1 MTRTTRLIMAGAL
14 ALAIVPA
21 PLGATGTQ
29 ESNQEEDKGRSQEPA
44 GGGAA
49 EAGAVEAAG
58 AAGAPAERT
67 GAPASA
73 SVEAFKE
80 AGARIPEVGRH
91 ARGFQAFRAG
101 ELTLIEVTR
110 PWQNAAA
117 RDTLRYLLHPRG
129 EQAPQVD
136 GVDLAVGVP
145 IDSIATMS
153 TTFLPHLDALGRL
166 DRLVAVDSIAYAYN
180 GEVHAMA
187 ADGELTEVGSGP
199 GVDVERLIALD
210 PDLIMVNS
218 YGGDWDVQPAL
229 EEADLPVVVSG
240 DWVENEPL
248 GRAEWL
254 LFTALLFDDLEAGLE
269 IFEGIEGEYERLAAL
284 TEEIDRKPTVLVNAP
299 YQGDWTVPGGESYAA
314 RFIRDAGGRY
324 VWAGDESTGS
334 LFLDVES
341 VYAEAGNADIWINPG
356 VWTSLD
362 QGAAEDERFT
372 AFEAFEN
379 GQVYNNNRRMGPG
392 GGNDY
397 FESGALHPER
407 ILADLMHIFHPE
419 LLPERE
425 LFYYRKLE

>member
-14 ALAIVPA
+14 ALATGLA
-21 PLGATGTQ
+21 PLGATGIQ
-29 ESNQEEDKGRSQEPA
+29 ESNQEEDTGGSQEPA
-44 GGGAA
+44 GAPA
-49 EAGAVEAAG
+49 EAAG
-58 AAGAPAERT
+58 AAEAARAPA
-67 GAPASA
+67 GAA
-73 SVEAFKE
+73 SVAAFKE
-80 AGARIPEVGRH
+80 VGARIPEVGRR
-91 ARGFQAFRAG
+91 ARGFQAFRTG
-101 ELTLIEVTR
+101 DLTLIEVTR
-110 PWQNAAA
+110 PWQNADAP
-117 RDTLRYLLHPRG
+117 DTLRYLLYPRG
-129 EQAPQVD
+129 EQAPQVE

-145 IDSIATMS
+145 TRSIVTTS
-153 TTFLPHLDALGRL
+153 TTFLPHLDALGHL
-166 DRLVAVDSIAYAYN
+166 DRLIAVDSVAYAYN
-180 GEVHAMA
+180 GQVHDMA

-218 YGGDWDVQPAL
+218 YGGDWDLQPAL
-229 EEADLPVVVSG
+229 EEAGLPVVVSG

-269 IFEGIEGEYERLAAL
+269 TFERIEAEYERLSAL
-284 TEEIDRKPTVLVNAP
+284 TDGVDRRPTILVNAP

-324 VWAGDESTGS
+324 VWGEDQSTGS

-341 VYAEAGNADIWINPG
+341 VYAEAGEADIWINPG

-379 GQVYNNNRRMGPG
+379 AQVYNNNRRMGPG

-407 ILADLMHIFHPE
+407 ILADLIHIFHPD